1 MPATAVTSHRTN
13 TIFTYNC
20 ASSALANT
28 AINTQQL
35 IALLSRTLLLSCHLN
50 DSLKQYGFRWSGLVQ
65 EETRRGEVKPQLGLL
80 IVTAPCAVPRPPCN
94 KMILKIY
101 MKLDFCYPPP
111 SVQGK
116 IPKKFKTHL
125 YVFVIKFLHLQFS

>member
-1 MPATAVTSHRTN
+1 MMTDARHCGHQPHRTN

-50 DSLKQYGFRWSGLVQ
+50 DSLKQYGFRWSGLWSGPGGDT
-65 EETRRGEVKPQLGLL
+65 ERRGL
-80 IVTAPCAVPRPPCN
+80 N
-94 KMILKIY
+94 
-101 MKLDFCYPPP
+101 LDC
-111 SVQGK
+111 
-116 IPKKFKTHL
+116 
-125 YVFVIKFLHLQFS
+125 